1 MTAVNWHL
9 FQATATLIAGELAGS
24 QPPVSQLAF
33 FEAVDKRF
41 LNLYRG
47 LEKIAQ
53 KIEADQIPSEYQS
66 QSPSQA

>member
-9 FQATATLIAGELAGS
+9 FQATATLIAGQIASGNAPAS
-24 QPPVSQLAF
+24 QQALYEV
-33 FEAVDKRF
+33 VDERF
-41 LNLYRG
+41 INLYRG

-53 KIEADQIPSEYQS
+53 KIEADQSPAEYQS